1 MANEFSAN
9 MSKDH
14 AVAMA
19 TAKFS
24 EGVRR
29 VVAVESTQTD
39 QAWELVLRRFTSVI
53 FADSFG
59 GSLFFLGGGL
69 ESRWNVNIVCFLM
82 FFN

>member
-1 MANEFSAN
+1 

-39 QAWELVLRRFTSVI
+39 QAWELVLRRFTAVI
-53 FADSFG
+53 FADSLRGFT
-59 GSLFFLGGGL
+59 FFRGGL
-69 ESRWNVNIVCFLM
+69 ESRWNVNVCFLVY
-82 FFN
+82 NILQGVL

>member
-1 MANEFSAN
+1 MVKSTSCIFGTNEFSAN

-39 QAWELVLRRFTSVI
+39 QAWATVLG
-53 FADSFG
+53 DS
-59 GSLFFLGGGL
+59 LQ
-69 ESRWNVNIVCFLM
+69 
-82 FFN
+82 

>member
-1 MANEFSAN
+1 

-29 VVAVESTQTD
+29 VVAVESAQTD
-39 QAWELVLRRFTSVI
+39 QAWAFSAFHFSEFSDSLRGFT
-53 FADSFG
+53 
-59 GSLFFLGGGL
+59 FFLEEL
-69 ESRWNVNIVCFLM
+69 ECWIVDGM
-82 FFN
+82 SI